1 MAFSNA
7 GSGPSRP
14 QINVTPLIDVLLVLI
29 LVFMVIVSMT
39 TEKGLETQIPQPA
52 LPSKLPPREDTIV
65 IQVKWNADN
74 QPSSLKINQDNVKW
88 EDLHSRLQEIF
99 AGRAER
105 VAFVKGDGELDFQDV
120 AKVIDIARSSGV
132 DRVGLM
138 TKER

>member
-39 TEKGLETQIPQPA
+39 NEKGLEALIPQPA

-65 IQVKWNADN
+65 IQVKWNSDN
-74 QPSSLKINQDNVKW
+74 QSSLKINHDEVKW
-88 EDLHSRLQEIF
+88 EGLHDRLRGIF
-99 AGRAER
+99 VGRADR
-105 VAFVKGDGELDFQDV
+105 VAFVKGDGEINFQDV

-132 DRVGLM
+132 ERVGLM
-138 TKER
+138 TKEP